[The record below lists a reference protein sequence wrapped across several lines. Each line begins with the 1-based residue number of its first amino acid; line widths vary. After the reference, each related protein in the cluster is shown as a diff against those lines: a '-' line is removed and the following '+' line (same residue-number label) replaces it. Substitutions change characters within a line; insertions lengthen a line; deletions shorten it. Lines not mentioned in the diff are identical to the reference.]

1 MRQEL
6 NLKGMS
12 CGHCVMAVKEVLS
25 SIPGIEIESVEIGRA
40 VISGAD
46 LKASLVAIKAALE
59 EEGYPIVESTILS

>member
-1 MRQEL
+1 
-6 NLKGMS
+6 
-12 CGHCVMAVKEVLS
+12 MAVKEVLS